1 MARSDAPVVCA
12 GGAVG
17 PASRARRLL
26 LGRFGALSL
35 QGGLLVPAALG
46 SVSGLAGLVQPGMA
60 RAAGAP
66 GTGTGTNTNTGGR
79 PTPAQ
84 SEGPFFPRALPLD
97 RDSDLTRVAG
107 QSAVARGDVTDLTGI
122 VTDVSGRPQAGVLV
136 EIWQVNAFGRYHHPR
151 DNRGD
156 RPLDPGF
163 QGYGQ
168 TTTDA
173 AGRYRFRT
181 IRPVTYPGRAPHI
194 HVALSGGG
202 SRRLTTQLYVAGAPE
217 NERDGLL
224 NAIRDTALRDSLV
237 VPFAKPAGTA
247 AAGAVLE
254 ARFDIVLAQDGRF
267 ALFAPA
273 RHG

>member
-1 MARSDAPVVCA
+1 MARGEAPRPA
-12 GGAVG
+12 GGATG
-17 PASRARRLL
+17 PVFAARRRL
-26 LGRFGALSL
+26 LGRFAAVSL
-35 QGGLLVPAALG
+35 PGGLLLPAALG
-46 SVSGLAGLVQPGMA
+46 SGAGLPALAWPGH
-60 RAAGAP
+60 AAAAAAAAAP
-66 GTGTGTNTNTGGR
+66 AGR
-79 PTPAQ
+79 LTPPQ
-84 SEGPFFPRALPLD
+84 SEGPFYPRELPLD

-107 QSAVARGDVTDLTGI
+107 QPAAARGDLTDLTGTVI
-122 VTDVSGRPQAGVLV
+122 DASGRPQAGALV

-168 TTTDA
+168 ATTDA

-194 HVALSGGG
+194 HVAVSGSGY
-202 SRRLTTQLYVAGAPE
+202 RRLTTQLYVAGAVE

-224 NAIRDTALRDSLV
+224 NAIRDPALRSALV
-237 VPFAKPAGTA
+237 VPFVKPAGGVEGDTM
-247 AAGAVLE
+247 LQ

-267 ALFAPA
+267 SLFAPV
-273 RHG
+273 RRG

>member
-12 GGAVG
+12 GGTVE

-35 QGGLLVPAALG
+35 QGGLLLPAA
-46 SVSGLAGLVQPGMA
+46 LVQPGIA
-60 RAAGAP
+60 RAAAAPSGTPGIPGA
-66 GTGTGTNTNTGGR
+66 R

-84 SEGPFFPRALPLD
+84 SEGPFFPRELPLD

-107 QSAVARGDVTDLTGI
+107 QSAVARGDVTDLTGT
-122 VTDVSGRPQAGVLV
+122 VTDVSGRPQAGILV

-168 TTTDA
+168 AMTDA
-173 AGRYRFRT
+173 GGRYRFRT
-181 IRPVTYPGRAPHI
+181 IRPATYPGRAPHI

>member
-1 MARSDAPVVCA
+1 MARSDAPVIHA
-12 GGAVG
+12 GSTVG
-17 PASRARRLL
+17 PTSAVRRQLL
-26 LGRFGALSL
+26 ERFGALAL
-35 QGGLLVPAALG
+35 QGGLRLPAALG
-46 SVSGLAGLVQPGMA
+46 SVGGLAALAQTGIA
-60 RAAGAP
+60 RAAGTPA
-66 GTGTGTNTNTGGR
+66 GR
-79 PTPAQ
+79 PTPPQ
-84 SEGPFFPRALPLD
+84 SEGPFFPRELPLD
-97 RDSDLTRVAG
+97 RDGDLTRVAG
-107 QSAVARGDVTDLTGI
+107 QSAVARGDVTELTGT
-122 VTDVSGRPQAGVLV
+122 VTDASGRPQAGILV

-168 TTTDA
+168 AMTDA
-173 AGRYRFRT
+173 GGRYRFRT

-224 NAIRDTALRDSLV
+224 NAIRDTELRNALV
-237 VPFAKPAGTA
+237 VPFTKPAGGAGT
-247 AAGAVLE
+247 GAVFE

-267 ALFAPA
+267 ALFGPA

>member
-1 MARSDAPVVCA
+1 MARREAPLIEA
-12 GGAVG
+12 AVG
-17 PASRARRLL
+17 RLHGVASPASGPRRQW
-26 LGRFGALSL
+26 LGRFGALTL

-46 SVSGLAGLVQPGMA
+46 GIGGLASLAQPGSA
-60 RAAGAP
+60 RAADAP
-66 GTGTGTNTNTGGR
+66 AGR
-79 PTPAQ
+79 ATPSQ
-84 SEGPFFPRALPLD
+84 SEGPFFPRELPLD

-107 QSAVARGDVTDLTGI
+107 QSAVARGDLTDLTGT
-122 VTDVSGRPQAGVLV
+122 VTDSTGRLQAGLLV

-168 TTTDA
+168 ATTDA

-181 IRPVTYPGRAPHI
+181 IRPVPYPGRAPHI
-194 HVALSGGG
+194 HVALSAGGT
-202 SRRLTTQLYVAGAPE
+202 RRLTTQLYVAGAIE

-224 NAIRDTALRDSLV
+224 NAIRDTALRNALL
-237 VPFAKPAGTA
+237 VPFAKPSGATDA
-247 AAGAVLE
+247 NAVLE

-267 ALFAPA
+267 SLSGPA
-273 RHG
+273 RRA